1 MSSDPQAGPGPP
13 SELRL
18 AVEQFNRGEY
28 FECHET
34 LEALWRRESG
44 PSRELYQGIIQLA
57 VALHHVRG
65 GNHKGAVSVLDKAL
79 PKLRRPPPPPRWIDM
94 ADRAEQAARVRDTL
108 EALGPH
114 GLDRFSWAEAPS
126 IAFATDEP

>member
-1 MSSDPQAGPGPP
+1 MSSDRQAGPPP
-13 SELRL
+13 ELRRG
-18 AVEQFNRGEY
+18 VDQFNRGEY

-65 GNHKGAVSVLDKAL
+65 GNHKGAVSMLDKAL
-79 PKLRRPPPPPRWIDM
+79 PRLRRVPPRPGWIDT
-94 ADRAEQAARVRDTL
+94 ADVAEQAARVRDTL
-108 EALGPH
+108 KSLGPE
-114 GLDRFSWAEAPS
+114 GIQRYPWAEAPT
-126 IAFATDEP
+126 ITFVADEW